1 MATKRVLKPQ
11 ILVVEDDTAVRRSM
25 QLLLTAQGFS
35 VRAHGSAAQALADP
49 VARTADCLV
58 ADLVMA
64 GMDGI
69 TLLGAMRSKE
79 WSGSA
84 ILVSAHLDDENS
96 KAAADAGFA
105 TVLHKPFAE
114 GLLVE
119 AVNRAL
125 DLDATI

>member
-35 VRAHGSAAQALADP
+35 VRAHGSSAQALADP

-58 ADLVMA
+58 VDLVMA

-69 TLLGAMRSKE
+69 TLLGAMRSQAWK
-79 WSGSA
+79 GSA
-84 ILVSAHLDDENS
+84 ILVSAHLDEENS
-96 KAAADAGFA
+96 KVAAEAGFA
-105 TVLHKPFAE
+105 TILHKPFAE

-125 DLDATI
+125 DLD